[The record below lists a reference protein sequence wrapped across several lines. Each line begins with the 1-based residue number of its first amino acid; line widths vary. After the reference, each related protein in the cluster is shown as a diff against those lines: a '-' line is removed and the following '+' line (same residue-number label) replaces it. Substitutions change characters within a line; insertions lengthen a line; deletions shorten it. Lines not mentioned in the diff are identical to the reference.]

1 MNFNISEIR
10 KILIIRLSSLGDI
23 ILTTPLIRSIK
34 RKNPSCKI
42 DFILREEFD
51 ELLSENPHINKI
63 YKYTNHKF
71 EKHILFNSLLDEE
84 YDFVFDLQNN
94 LHSREIVRI
103 LKRPYV
109 KFKKNNFRK
118 FLLVKFKINMLKDC
132 LPVPVRYAETAGIF
146 EPDNEGP
153 EFYTSRIPDSRLKGN
168 KNNIGIC
175 AGAKHFTKRWPKDYF
190 IRLAEKLI
198 ISGYNVAL
206 FGGPEEA
213 QICFDIEERLKTVLN
228 LCNTSLQQAGA
239 DMMMCKAIYTN
250 DSGLM
255 HLASAVKTPVIAFF
269 GSTVKEFGF
278 YPYNSKSIVLE
289 NGNLSCRPCTHIGRK
304 SCPQKHFNCMLKI
317 TPDEA
322 FNSISKLITMP

>member
-1 MNFNISEIR
+1 MNFNISEVK

-34 RKNPSCKI
+34 RKNPYCKI
-42 DFILREEFD
+42 DFILREEYD
-51 ELLSENPHINKI
+51 ELLSENPHINRI

-84 YDFVFDLQNN
+84 YDLVIDLQNN
-94 LHSREIVRI
+94 LRSGEIVRI
-103 LKRPYV
+103 LKCPSV
-109 KFKKNNFRK
+109 KFKKNNFKK
-118 FLLVKFKINMLKDC
+118 FLLVHFKINVLKDC
-132 LPVPVRYAETAGIF
+132 LPVPVRYAETAGIY
-146 EPDNEGP
+146 EPDTEGP
-153 EFYTSRIPDSRLKGN
+153 DFYTSRPPDSRLTGN
-168 KNNIGIC
+168 ENYIGIC

-198 ISGYNVAL
+198 NSGYKVAL

-213 QICFDIEERLKTVLN
+213 QLCFDLEVRLKNILN
-228 LCNTSLQQAGA
+228 LCSTSLLQAGA
-239 DMMMCKAIYTN
+239 DMKMCRAIYTN

-255 HLASAVKTPVIAFF
+255 HLASAVKAPVIAFF

-289 NGNLSCRPCTHIGRK
+289 SKNLSCRPCTHIGRK

-317 TPDEA
+317 TPEEA
-322 FNSISKLITMP
+322 FNSISKLITVP